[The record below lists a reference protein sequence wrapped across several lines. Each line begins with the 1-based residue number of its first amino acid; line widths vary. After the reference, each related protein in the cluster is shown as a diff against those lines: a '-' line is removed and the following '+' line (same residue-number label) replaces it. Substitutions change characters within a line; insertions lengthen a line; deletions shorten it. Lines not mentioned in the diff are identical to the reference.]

1 MAVAGNVRGVDLG
14 SLTYRADRE
23 PIYKPSATPGD
34 RGMKIQRIVYTQA
47 MHSCGPPD
55 DDASLVIEID
65 DAGGGEYLIL
75 HAEHWSFEGREDI
88 DALHA
93 KLVEMLETC
102 VVEGPA

>member
-1 MAVAGNVRGVDLG
+1 
-14 SLTYRADRE
+14 
-23 PIYKPSATPGD
+23 
-34 RGMKIQRIVYTQA
+34 MKIQRIVYTQP

-65 DAGGGEYLIL
+65 DAGCGEYLIL
-75 HAEHWSFEGREDI
+75 HAEHWSFGGRADI

-102 VVEGPA
+102 VLDGAA